1 MCIEW
6 DRVAGV
12 RGHRTM
18 NLSVPVVGTRLWVS
32 CKPLKCHVL
41 NILRS
46 YIPQDEWRFEF
57 LPNRHLIPAF

>member
-1 MCIEW
+1 MCTER
-6 DRVAGV
+6 DGVAGV

-18 NLSVPVVGTRLWVS
+18 NLSVLIVSTGLWVS
-32 CKPLKCHVL
+32 CEPLKHHVL
-41 NILRS
+41 NILHS